1 MRPTLEFQPQMRE
14 RQFETGPGYKFLFL
28 KEEIFEIQKSVGQR
42 VANTVAAAIVQ
53 QLLFVVITPTENE
66 DIVKAGYPNAET
78 LENMRKKSRSIDL
91 GLRDA
96 GKLGTKIGQTG
107 MQHWADVLLELGD
120 GHAGRTID
128 RDCADLDRLALH
140 AGDTVIARA
149 SCLEIEKNIVAAI
162 FPVCLGQNFC
172 LFSA

>member
-1 MRPTLEFQPQMRE
+1 MRPTLEFQPQMGE

-107 MQHWADVLLELGD
+107 MQNRPHILLKIGD
-120 GHAGRTID
+120 RCAAVAID
-128 RDCADLDRLALH
+128 RDGAELDRLAL
-140 AGDTVIARA
+140 GTRDTVIARA